1 MTVFVYVNTGK
12 QVGDRDHLKIFA
24 SADAAEP
31 GLLRTTPKALPQ
43 HRLRHACHLGA
54 GDRLAGARV
63 TLERPQCGA
72 GVH

>member
-1 MTVFVYVNTGK
+1 MTVLIYVDTSK
-12 QVGDRDHLKIFA
+12 QVGDPEISRSLRMPTPRK
-24 SADAAEP
+24 P